1 MQVFHE
7 FLHKF
12 LFSTPQ
18 CFHLSTKKNIF
29 HFSIFFPLIPCGEK
43 TTVFSRNSAKLS
55 FPQSLLLLLFFSF
68 VLFLFLRNRRKN
80 VLFFHKAFFMWKETR
95 KSFQSKSE
103 IKNRT
108 AFFLLHKI
116 KTIIEGE
123 RIEIFM

>member
-1 MQVFHE
+1 
-7 FLHKF
+7 
-12 LFSTPQ
+12 
-18 CFHLSTKKNIF
+18 
-29 HFSIFFPLIPCGEK
+29 
-43 TTVFSRNSAKLS
+43 
-55 FPQSLLLLLFFSF
+55 
-68 VLFLFLRNRRKN
+68 
-80 VLFFHKAFFMWKETR
+80 MWKETR